1 MDRPIEPEFSRT
13 VGTSAVGEEGLEV
26 GFDANA
32 AERAALA
39 RRLGLLALDRLA
51 GTARLRL
58 ASDGRIRAKVTFDA
72 DVLQSCVVTLEPVA
86 ARLKESFEASFA
98 DPAELE
104 AEFGPEVEVEV
115 DVDAEDP
122 PEPIWGGRMEI
133 GELVAQHL
141 SLALDPFPRS
151 PGAELPAGA
160 EAERTEE
167 PASRPF
173 AALAELASRRRR

>member
-1 MDRPIEPEFSRT
+1 MDRPVEPEFSRT
-13 VGTSAVGEEGLEV
+13 VETGAVGEGGLEV
-26 GFDANA
+26 GFEANA
-32 AERAALA
+32 AERSALA

-58 ASDGRIRAKVTFDA
+58 ARDGRIRAKVTFDA
-72 DVLQSCVVTLEPVA
+72 DVLQSCVVTLDPVA

-98 DPAELE
+98 DPAEIA
-104 AEFGPEVEVEV
+104 AEFGPEVEV
-115 DVDAEDP
+115 DVEAEDP
-122 PEPIWGGRMEI
+122 PEPIRRGRMEI

-141 SLALDPFPRS
+141 SLALDPYPRS
-151 PGAELPAGA
+151 PDAVVQAGA

-173 AALAELASRRRR
+173 AALAELATRRRR